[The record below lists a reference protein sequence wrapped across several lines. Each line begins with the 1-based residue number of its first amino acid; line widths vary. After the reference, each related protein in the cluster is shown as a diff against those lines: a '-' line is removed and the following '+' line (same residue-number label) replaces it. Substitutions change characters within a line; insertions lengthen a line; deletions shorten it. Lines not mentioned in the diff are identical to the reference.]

1 MSHTINP
8 KETQN
13 KSQQKGAIESNKSKI
28 PTDRKL
34 MFLFLIGFVV
44 LVLGVIFFTI
54 IKSNGSSTG
63 SSGSDT
69 NYVAL
74 MPIWI
79 AVFIPIIAANQKKKK
94 EGKPEI
100 PRNKKI
106 FLAIVSGLT
115 FLLVFGAIFFRL
127 FNK

>member
-79 AVFIPIIAANQKKKK
+79 AVFIPIIAANKKKK
-94 EGKPEI
+94 DGQPEI
-100 PRNKKI
+100 PKNKKI
-106 FLAIVSGLT
+106 ILAVIVGLT
-115 FLLVFGAIFFRL
+115 VLLVLGTIFL
-127 FNK
+127 GVFNK